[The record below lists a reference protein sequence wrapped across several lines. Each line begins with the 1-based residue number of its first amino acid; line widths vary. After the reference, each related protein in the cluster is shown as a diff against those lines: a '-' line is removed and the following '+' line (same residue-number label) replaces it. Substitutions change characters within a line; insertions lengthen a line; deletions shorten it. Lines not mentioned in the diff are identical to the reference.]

1 MSDRMMRHLE
11 ELAQK
16 ELPLRRDAMAR
27 ILEQERFS
35 YTTQEASA
43 SYKNAQ
49 GVVNYLIETGT
60 APGLLFCAHYDAVAG
75 STGANDNA
83 AAVCILLRLA
93 DSLRERNISA
103 RFAFFDGEEAGNAGS
118 KLYVSSMDRTLIT
131 GVINLDMCGYGDAL
145 AVCGKGHEKKPA
157 VRAFCQRDRL
167 KKYNGELLRYLPK
180 SDDASFSGSRLPVL
194 SMCMVPRW
202 DIQYLKALATYGG
215 GLIGRPP
222 EYDMMLE
229 QMEVTTTMHGGSRDS
244 VEYIEPETMEKMYE
258 YLLESVTA
266 KDEEQTTGGLFGR
279 FMKRRENS

>member
-27 ILEQERFS
+27 ILEQEGFS

-131 GVINLDMCGYGDAL
+131 GVINLDM
-145 AVCGKGHEKKPA
+145 
-157 VRAFCQRDRL
+157 
-167 KKYNGELLRYLPK
+167 
-180 SDDASFSGSRLPVL
+180 
-194 SMCMVPRW
+194 
-202 DIQYLKALATYGG
+202 
-215 GLIGRPP
+215 
-222 EYDMMLE
+222 MLE

-244 VEYIEPETMEKMYE
+244 VEYIEPETMERMHE